1 MAEFKTVF
9 HDYLRMCNSFGD
21 DCYGCLLENT
31 NFCNEMFDETK
42 HDLDNI
48 EHIIT
53 SWAKNHP
60 EHRDITW
67 RNWLSKN
74 GISVRKDG
82 SIEFDN
88 PNDADKPIQW
98 LRDQNN

>member
-1 MAEFKTVF
+1 MADFKTVF
-9 HDYLRMCNSFGD
+9 HDYFRMCKSFGD
-21 DCYGCLLENT
+21 DCSGCLLENT
-31 NFCNEMFDETK
+31 NFCNENFDETEYN
-42 HDLDNI
+42 LDSI

-53 SWAKNHP
+53 SWAENHP
-60 EHRDITW
+60 EHYGITW

-88 PNDADKPIQW
+88 PSDADKPIQW
-98 LRDQNN
+98 LRD